1 MHNLNYLFWGSLMD
15 YLLRGVSDELWRKA
29 KAKATLQGFN
39 MKQLLTFLLEAWVGE
54 NIKIGPPGE
63 PEKVEYSGS

>member
-1 MHNLNYLFWGSLMD
+1 MD
-15 YLLRGVSDELWRKA
+15 YLLRGISDELWRKA

-54 NIKIGPPGE
+54 NIKIGPPAV
-63 PEKVEYSGS
+63 PEKEGSSGP